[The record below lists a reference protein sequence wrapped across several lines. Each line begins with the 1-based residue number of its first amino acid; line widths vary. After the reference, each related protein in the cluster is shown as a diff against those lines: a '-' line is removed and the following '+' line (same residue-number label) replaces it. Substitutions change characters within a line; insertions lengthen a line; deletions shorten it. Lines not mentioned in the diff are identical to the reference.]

1 MYHTCKWRRHT
12 SDSVFKQPGQGLC
25 PTLHKSPNRGPN
37 FGPRFGL
44 LCSRQTLR
52 NKQTLYSLR
61 ECASW
66 SIFSPFRK
74 CNCYLS
80 RIKWKGFF
88 EYIQKYTT
96 WRRHI
101 FAQIRRSLRLPL
113 YILNLP
119 LRLRGLSLISSE
131 NHLLWGWVWEG
142 RKYQH
147 IFGFKIKKH
156 VLTRALRSTLSKNSV
171 YYRRRNSRQ
180 DCRNAKAI

>member
-37 FGPRFGL
+37 FWASVWAL
-44 LCSRQTLR
+44 VCRQTLR
-52 NKQTLYSLR
+52 NKQTLFSLR
-61 ECASW
+61 GCASW

-74 CNCYLS
+74 CNCYWVASDGKVSSNIYKNIQHGAYRSS
-80 RIKWKGFF
+80 RK
-88 EYIQKYTT
+88 
-96 WRRHI
+96 
-101 FAQIRRSLRLPL
+101 FAEV

-119 LRLRGLSLISSE
+119 LSMRGLSLISSE
-131 NHLLWGWVWEG
+131 NHLLWGWVGEG

-147 IFGFKIKKH
+147 IFGFKKKQH
-156 VLTRALRSTLSKNSV
+156 ILSRALRSTISKNSV